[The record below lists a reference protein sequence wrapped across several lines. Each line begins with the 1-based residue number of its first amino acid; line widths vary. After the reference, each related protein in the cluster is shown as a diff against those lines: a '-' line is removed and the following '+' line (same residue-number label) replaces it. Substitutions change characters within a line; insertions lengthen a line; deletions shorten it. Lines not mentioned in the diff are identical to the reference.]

1 MSLVISLYPC
11 ATGSEA
17 NGSCYNVT
25 MLDDFS
31 VATFA
36 DRLGETFRL
45 HRESGAPLALELIDA
60 RGVAADSDGREP
72 FSIVF
77 RAPATPILDQKIRRL
92 EHDEL
97 GAFELFL
104 VPIGPDDTGMRYE
117 AVFA

>member
-1 MSLVISLYPC
+1 MS
-11 ATGSEA
+11 
-17 NGSCYNVT
+17 T
-25 MLDDFS
+25 MLEDFS
-31 VATFA
+31 IATFA

-45 HRESGAPLALELIDA
+45 QDASGAPLELELIDA
-60 RGVAADSDGREP
+60 RGVQGDSDGREP

-77 RAPATPILDQKIRRL
+77 RAPASPILDQMIRRL